1 MSISRPRPQRGD
13 FPPGTRQYG
22 SSELGAPLLWFPAPQ
37 ADSRSGLIIAG
48 THGDENSSI
57 VTLSCALRTL
67 KPELRRHHV
76 VLTVNPDGCQL
87 GLRANAR
94 GVDLNRNFPA
104 ANWKQG
110 ETVYRWNS
118 AAAERDVVLL
128 TGEQPGSER
137 ETEALCQL
145 IHQIHPGVGGLLSP
159 IRWPASK
166 IRPQPAGS
174 LAGRRLLPA
183 AGGQRGLRHAAQG
196 SFRQLVRRYR
206 TPLHHRRVPAGL
218 RRRGNGA
225 LPAGDDRSAALAG
238 LKMKHA
244 GAEPQRRLNVHRQPC
259 RAVEVS
265 EARQRRQRERGG
277 DPARGAKHTAQ
288 HPFKSLPFRLPGQ
301 SQRFGQAAR
310 FIQFDIDHLIAPAQ
324 PRQALPGVAGP
335 RRRKSAA
342 DERSFPA
349 PSRRR
354 RGAAAQA
361 SPHRGPPAADSA
373 PPSPSLCQDSL
384 ASTIS
389 VASGAAWR
397 IAISRSL
404 ISRSSSFTF
413 NSWAPACHSA
423 AALCRHL
430 IRRANDHR
438 LGGNHP
444 VRQRHA
450 QQLGQGF
457 AFAPG
462 LQIP

>member
-145 IHQIHPGVGGLLSP
+145 IHQIHPAWVVSFHDPLACIEDPGHSPLGRWLADAFSLPLVGSVGYDTPGL
-159 IRWPASK
+159 W
-166 IRPQPAGS
+166 
-174 LAGRRLLPA
+174 
-183 AGGQRGLRHAAQG
+183 
-196 SFRQLVRRYR
+196 QLVRRYR
-206 TPLHHRRVPAGL
+206 TPLHHRRVSAGL

-277 DPARGAKHTAQ
+277 DPARGAEHTAQ
-288 HPFKSLPFRLPGQ
+288 HPFKFLPFRLPGQ

-324 PRQALPGVAGP
+324 PRQGRLSRVWQLS
-335 RRRKSAA
+335 SAQI
-342 DERSFPA
+342 
-349 PSRRR
+349 
-354 RGAAAQA
+354 G
-361 SPHRGPPAADSA
+361 
-373 PPSPSLCQDSL
+373 
-384 ASTIS
+384 
-389 VASGAAWR
+389 SG
-397 IAISRSL
+397 
-404 ISRSSSFTF
+404 
-413 NSWAPACHSA
+413 
-423 AALCRHL
+423 
-430 IRRANDHR
+430 
-438 LGGNHP
+438 
-444 VRQRHA
+444 
-450 QQLGQGF
+450 
-457 AFAPG
+457 
-462 LQIP
+462 